1 MVHRRLKFMGLLT
14 QCPLYLTAVGNS
26 YIERWGRFSIHPA
39 DTFLPEGIIRG
50 IGMGTLSQRD
60 EGEKLLATSLTPKK
74 AVGQIILDK
83 LRLFAEEPKWPISLK
98 IPFQASKIQVPDSA
112 LGRTLFGRKWKFITG
127 LLYLFLL
134 SRKKIFKKIF

>member
-1 MVHRRLKFMGLLT
+1 MKFPKYLMHIQVLGIQVGLKFKIKVLFPSQRVKDPKGKMAHRRPKFMGLLT

-60 EGEKLLATSLTPKK
+60 EGEKLLATVK
-74 AVGQIILDK
+74 
-83 LRLFAEEPKWPISLK
+83 
-98 IPFQASKIQVPDSA
+98 
-112 LGRTLFGRKWKFITG
+112 
-127 LLYLFLL
+127 
-134 SRKKIFKKIF
+134 